1 MPQLQEPFLV
11 RVSASGEVEGDYWQN
26 LSDFEQR
33 KAHERYLA
41 ELEEASKP
49 KEEQKPIQTRKVFK
63 YSERTYKDK
72 LERYG
77 EGIMSMYSQGKSVDH
92 IRNITGMGAV
102 TVKRIIK
109 DMQKAERGKV
119 EK

>member
-41 ELEEASKP
+41 ELEEANKP
-49 KEEQKPIQTRKVFK
+49 KEPPKPIQARKT
-63 YSERTYKDK
+63 YQHSERTYKGK

-77 EGIMSMYSQGKSVDH
+77 EGIMSMHQQGKSVEH

-102 TVKRIIK
+102 MVKRIIK
-109 DMQKAERGKV
+109 DMEKAERGKD
-119 EK
+119 

>member
-33 KAHERYLA
+33 KAHEKYLA

-49 KEEQKPIQTRKVFK
+49 KEPPKPVQARKTYQ
-63 YSERTYKDK
+63 YSERSYKGK

-77 EGIMSMYSQGKSVDH
+77 EAVMSMHSQGKSIDH
-92 IRNITGMGAV
+92 IRNMLGMGAK
-102 TVKRIIK
+102 TIARIIK
-109 DMQKAERGKV
+109 ELTEEGR
-119 EK
+119 